1 MIIVDKFTGTNRSA
15 LGTIQN
21 AVADRIA
28 DGFTLLS
35 NTFAY
40 YKRENGENGENVGE
54 NVGVS
59 LFVWSK

>member
-1 MIIVDKFTGTNRSA
+1 MIIVDKFTGTNPSA
-15 LGTIQN
+15 LETIQN

-28 DGFTLLS
+28 DGFNLLS

-40 YKRENGENGENVGE
+40 YKRENGENVGE

>member
-40 YKRENGENGENVGE
+40 YKRENGENVGE

>member
-1 MIIVDKFTGTNRSA
+1 MIIVDKFTGTNPSA

-28 DGFTLLS
+28 DGFNLLS

-40 YKRENGENGENVGE
+40 YTRKETNEP
-54 NVGVS
+54 VGVS
-59 LFVWSK
+59 LFV

>member
-1 MIIVDKFTGTNRSA
+1 MIIVDKFTGTNPSA

-28 DGFTLLS
+28 NGFTLLS

-40 YKRENGENGENVGE
+40 YKRENGENVGE

>member
-40 YKRENGENGENVGE
+40 YKRENGEN
-54 NVGVS
+54 VGVS

>member
-1 MIIVDKFTGTNRSA
+1 MIIVDKFTGTNPSA

-40 YKRENGENGENVGE
+40 YKRENGENVGE

>member
-1 MIIVDKFTGTNRSA
+1 MIIVDKFTGTNPSA
-15 LGTIQN
+15 LETIQN

-28 DGFTLLS
+28 DGFNLLS

-40 YKRENGENGENVGE
+40 YTRKETNEP
-54 NVGVS
+54 VGVS

>member
-1 MIIVDKFTGTNRSA
+1 MIIVDKFTGTNPSA

-28 DGFTLLS
+28 NGFTLLS

-40 YKRENGENGENVGE
+40 YTRKETNEP
-54 NVGVS
+54 VGVS

>member
-40 YKRENGENGENVGE
+40 YKRKETNEP
-54 NVGVS
+54 VGVS